1 MSNYQNG
8 KIYKIVNDS
17 SNLVYYGSTIQPLY
31 KRFYKHKTQFHLCT
45 SKKILDGENPQIV
58 LVEDCPCERR
68 EQLFKRERYYIE
80 NNVCVNK
87 NIPGRTLKEWEEDNR
102 ERLKKKKKEYR
113 EDNKEK
119 LKKQKK
125 EYRENNKEKI
135 LEYFRE
141 WREENKEKILEYFRE
156 WREENKDKIKKQ
168 SKEWR
173 EKNKEKLSE
182 KFNCD
187 CGGSYSVKN
196 KARHLKTKK
205 HIKFIKVKLALEQQQ
220 HIEEPN

>member
-17 SNLVYYGSTIQPLY
+17 SDLVYYGSTIQPLY
-31 KRFYKHKTQFHLCT
+31 KRFWKHKKTFHRCT
-45 SKKILDGENPQIV
+45 SKRIFEGENPQIV
-58 LVEDCPCERR
+58 LVEDCPCERK
-68 EQLFKRERYYIE
+68 EQLIKRERYYIE

-87 NIPGRTLKEWEEDNR
+87 QIPGRTNKEYYEDNKDKI
-102 ERLKKKKKEYR
+102 KKQNKEYR

-135 LEYFRE
+135 QEYERE
-141 WREENKEKILEYFRE
+141 WREENKEKLQEYIRE
-156 WREENKDKIKKQ
+156 YREANGEAIRKKQ
-168 SKEWR
+168 R
-173 EKNKEKLSE
+173 E

-187 CGGSYSVKN
+187 CGGSYTVSN
-196 KARHLKTKK
+196 KTFHLKTKK

>member
-1 MSNYQNG
+1 MPNYQNG

-45 SKKILDGENPQIV
+45 SKRIFEGENPKII
-58 LVEDCPCERR
+58 LVEKCPCNDKE
-68 EQLFKRERYYIE
+68 ELIKRERYYIE
-80 NNVCVNK
+80 NNECVNK
-87 NIPGRTLKEWEEDNR
+87 KIPGRTQKEWC
-102 ERLKKKKKEYR
+102 

-125 EYRENNKEKI
+125 EYRENNIEKI
-135 LEYFRE
+135 QEYERE
-141 WREENKEKILEYFRE
+141 WREENKEKL
-156 WREENKDKIKKQ
+156 KKQ
-168 SKEWR
+168 KKEYR
-173 EKNKEKLSE
+173 EANREVIRKKQCE

-187 CGGSYSVKN
+187 CGGSYIVSN
-196 KARHLKTKK
+196 KTRHLKTKK
-205 HIKFIKVKLALEQQQ
+205 HIKFIKESELKQQQ